1 MSRSGD
7 RAVRLATTAGSVEAG
22 VVITCAGLHSDR
34 LARMTGGPVSPR
46 IVPFRVG
53 VMPSRPRHP
62 GSYAGSS
69 TRCPSRPSRSSK
81 SHERRL
87 VLAREGYGGW
97 DVNLRDLWETLS
109 YIGLRVPHPRAS
121 VLADGAQRGAGRPF
135 EAENYRVRDLAE
147 IVRETFA
154 DCGISTRRERARS
167 AAPPCRLS
175 QLTETL
181 PDAPRSGR
189 LGTAL
194 ECCSMR
200 SGPRGSL
207 PPDSTSIHGFRA

>member
-53 VMPSRPRHP
+53 IMPSRPRHP

-109 YIGLRVPHPRAS
+109 YIGFRILARRYWRTGLSEVRGDLSKPRTTAY
-121 VLADGAQRGAGRPF
+121 A
-135 EAENYRVRDLAE
+135 
-147 IVRETFA
+147 
-154 DCGISTRRERARS
+154 IS
-167 AAPPCRLS
+167 
-175 QLTETL
+175 
-181 PDAPRSGR
+181 PRSSGR
-189 LGTAL
+189 RLRIAVSVRGG
-194 ECCSMR
+194 
-200 SGPRGSL
+200 SGPDPRRHRV
-207 PPDSTSIHGFRA
+207 DFRS